1 MEFEV
6 GLDMPEVERHEKNV
20 FIFIEYELLISTS

>member
-20 FIFIEYELLISTS
+20 FIFIKYELLISTS